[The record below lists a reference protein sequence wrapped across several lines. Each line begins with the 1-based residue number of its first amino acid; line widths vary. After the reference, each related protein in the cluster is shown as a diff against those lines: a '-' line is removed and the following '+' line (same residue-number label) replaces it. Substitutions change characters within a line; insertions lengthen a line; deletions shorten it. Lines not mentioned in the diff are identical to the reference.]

1 MKDVTQCA
9 ARKEHFGSSARII
22 TEMTGP
28 AICGVVGLLTVAIH
42 AAGKSAGAAWG
53 GLAAVFVSVIPMT
66 YIARG
71 VKSRRWSSHHV
82 DDRAQ
87 RTAPLIIAIA
97 SLGVGIAL
105 LLLVHAPQEL
115 TALVLAQLTGLLVVL
130 LVNRWWKI
138 SIHLATASGLL
149 AVLTVLFGPWA
160 LAGVILLAAIAWSR
174 TVLGAHTWPQVIVGA
189 VVGASVAAT
198 LFSLLR

>member
-1 MKDVTQCA
+1 MKDVALRVAC
-9 ARKEHFGSSARII
+9 REHLGSSARII

-28 AICGVVGLLTVAIH
+28 AICGVAGLLTVAIH

-53 GLAAVFVSVIPMT
+53 GLAAIFVAVIPMT

-71 VKSRRWSSHHV
+71 VKNRRWASHHV

-97 SLGVGIAL
+97 SLGAGIAL

-115 TALVLAQLTGLLVVL
+115 TALVVAQLAGLLVVL
-130 LVNRWWKI
+130 VVSRWWKI
-138 SIHLATASGLL
+138 SIHLATAGGLL

-160 LAGVILLAAIAWSR
+160 LTGAILLATIAWSR